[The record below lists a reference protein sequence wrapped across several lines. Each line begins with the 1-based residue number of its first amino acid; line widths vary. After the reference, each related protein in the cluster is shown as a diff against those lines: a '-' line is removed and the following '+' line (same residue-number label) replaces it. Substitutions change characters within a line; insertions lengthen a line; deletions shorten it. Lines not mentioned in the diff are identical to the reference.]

1 MMGFKPFRL
10 AQNTLRDIE
19 LMQKRRVIAIDGQ
32 VLFLGSLIPPADSP
46 SHACRKLTQRNQR
59 IRSNHSTVPAMKLT
73 YSANAFP
80 SARV

>member
-46 SHACRKLTQRNQR
+46 SRACVEN
-59 IRSNHSTVPAMKLT
+59 
-73 YSANAFP
+73 
-80 SARV
+80 